1 MKKLLLAAALS
12 ATFIAAP
19 AAAEMYV
26 GGGAGRSDTDSGQNS
41 WKLYGGYQFTPTWG
55 VELGYTDLGKY
66 RGAGVE
72 SWSLAGTATLP
83 LATGWTLL
91 GKVGFARNN
100 ADFAGAEQ
108 KSSTL
113 YGIGVGYALNSNLG
127 LRLEYED
134 FGKLANTGAGT
145 DDKGSNV
152 ALSLK
157 YSF

>member
-1 MKKLLLAAALS
+1 MKKLLTAVALS

-26 GGGAGRSDTDSGQNS
+26 GGGNGKADTDAGRSSR
-41 WKLYGGYQFTPTWG
+41 KLYGGYQFTPTWG
-55 VELGYTDLGKY
+55 VELAYTDLGKY
-66 RGAGVE
+66 RGAEVE

-83 LATGWTLL
+83 LAEGWTLL
-91 GKVGFARNN
+91 GKLGFARNN
-100 ADFAGAEQ
+100 AEFVGAEQ

-113 YGIGVGYALNSNLG
+113 AGVGVGYALNRNLG

-134 FGKLANTGAGT
+134 FGKLSSTGVGT
-145 DDKGSNV
+145 NDKGSNV
-152 ALSLK
+152 GLSLK